1 MEGKIYQI
9 LKNHKLSPKKREEVL
24 ADLLLLLDEEQ
35 AKKMYSE
42 EEVINLLQKYR
53 YDLSSGKTP
62 NIGDTTKYWFKNLNN
77 K

>member
-1 MEGKIYQI
+1 MEGRIYQI

-35 AKKMYSE
+35 DKKMYSE
-42 EEVINLLQKYR
+42 EEVRDAYRWGTLVNQGTKEHFNEFIN
-53 YDLSSGKTP
+53 
-62 NIGDTTKYWFKNLNN
+62 NLNN